1 MRKSYSKFTFSA
13 MRLLVAEAVLYS
25 IFKVWYVFIFFSF
38 FIFILR
44 VCCVFCGMAGVTDA
58 IAWSYRL
65 TTASLY
71 LLTYLLILQHD
82 FLMLDRYY
90 RHHGCNDS
98 ERSILK
104 KNIHNSTL
112 VSIHPC
118 IRVCPSVGLST
129 PCFINRFREFHQI
142 YNFGGVRDKD
152 EPVTFEIKRSKIKD
166 DLTINMIK
174 QADAYASTFLQQVKY
189 AYNY

>member
-1 MRKSYSKFTFSA
+1 MICFY
-13 MRLLVAEAVLYS
+13 
-25 IFKVWYVFIFFSF
+25 IF
-38 FIFILR
+38 FIFYFYTACLLCILWNGG
-44 VCCVFCGMAGVTDA
+44 CNWCNCVILQTYNCKSV
-58 IAWSYRL
+58 
-65 TTASLY
+65 
-71 LLTYLLILQHD
+71 LTYLLILQHD